1 MLLWKVITL
10 LLLSILLVFAK
21 ENWIRPGCH
30 KVGNTRKIAI
40 PECVEFHI
48 TTNACRGFCE
58 SYAVPSAAW
67 SSAAVSSFFKP
78 TKPVISVGQ
87 CCNMMES
94 EESIYNLLFGFLSA
108 SADPFLSAS
117 DVGGGP
123 KIFFICS
130 KASSMDFEKRT
141 AQVSLFECQAPT
153 PKKMSSSRGL

>member
-94 EESIYNLLFGFLSA
+94 EEIQKRVLCINGMRNFTFKSA
-108 SADPFLSAS
+108 VS
-117 DVGGGP
+117 
-123 KIFFICS
+123 CS
-130 KASSMDFEKRT
+130 
-141 AQVSLFECQAPT
+141 CYHC
-153 PKKMSSSRGL
+153 KKD

>member
-94 EESIYNLLFGFLSA
+94 EEVLRYNFEASLYLILTNFNNFSSFL
-108 SADPFLSAS
+108 DPKTSVMYKW
-117 DVGGGP
+117 D
-123 KIFFICS
+123 
-130 KASSMDFEKRT
+130 EKFH
-141 AQVSLFECQAPT
+141 L
-153 PKKMSSSRGL
+153 

>member
-1 MLLWKVITL
+1 MLLWKVLTL
-10 LLLSILLVFAK
+10 LLLSILLAFAK

-94 EESIYNLLFGFLSA
+94 EEIQKRVLCINGMRNFTFKSA
-108 SADPFLSAS
+108 VS
-117 DVGGGP
+117 
-123 KIFFICS
+123 CS
-130 KASSMDFEKRT
+130 
-141 AQVSLFECQAPT
+141 CYHC
-153 PKKMSSSRGL
+153 KKD